1 MHVAVRASVGLALA
15 PVPRVGLDA
24 APLGVVPE
32 PRVDDIRCGVEE
44 FGRTLGEELL
54 EPTRIYAKDCL
65 ALAAEAEVH
74 QIELLD
80 GIHSAEVSYPLPVL
94 YRLAVERAADKLV
107 RSFRL
112 ALEADGPVLVH
123 CAAGKDRTGI
133 VSAMLLSA
141 AGARPDSIVADYIRT
156 DQNMFRVLQR
166 LELAPALPP
175 GVTEED
181 VRRDIVS
188 APVSAI
194 EVVLEQFD
202 AYDGAAAVEL
212 ARHNAQLAEV
222 DDIVRFEAADART
235 FHWGGMYG
243 RIVINPPYGERIMER
258 REAEEQAQKKAEQEA
273 REQGS

>member
-1 MHVAVRASVGLALA
+1 MSTTDPTARATDRLANLRDLGGIPAEGGRTRSGVVLRSDA
-15 PVPRVGLDA
+15 PRTGDRPPEGIEWPPRVVLDLRDEPELNG
-24 APLGVVPE
+24 APHP
-32 PRVDDIRCGVEE
+32 
-44 FGRTLGEELL
+44 
-54 EPTRIYAKDCL
+54 
-65 ALAAEAEVH
+65 LAAEAEVH

-202 AYDGAAAVEL
+202 AYDGAAAGWLL
-212 ARHNAQLAEV
+212 AHGATEDEIERWRG
-222 DDIVRFEAADART
+222 RFLDA
-235 FHWGGMYG
+235 H
-243 RIVINPPYGERIMER
+243 
-258 REAEEQAQKKAEQEA
+258 
-273 REQGS
+273 